1 MISGEDLKAALPS
14 QPARQLSETIDAPKI
29 ASGKVREIYDLGDSV
44 LLVATDR
51 ISAFDVVLPGGIP
64 GRGMIL
70 TQLSHFWFEQS
81 KRIAPN
87 HILPNEQEI
96 LRDRLKLSR
105 DSQLRSMAA
114 RKLQPLAIECVVRG
128 YLAGSGWTSYQKD
141 RSVCGIQLPAGLD
154 LASQL
159 PEPIFTPTT
168 KASEGHDLPVSPEQ
182 AAAIVGQ
189 ETFDQVKA
197 ISLEL
202 YRFGSELAEKAGIIL
217 ADTKFE
223 FGRDDEGKLYLIDEV
238 LTPDSSRYWD
248 AAAYQV
254 GSSPASY
261 DKQIIRDYLE
271 TLQDW
276 NKTAPG
282 PELPPEIVERAQS
295 RYLEVYAKLTAVT
308 R

>member
-1 MISGEDLKAALPS
+1 MISGEDLKAALPTTPVRDLIEEIEA
-14 QPARQLSETIDAPKI
+14 QKI
-29 ASGKVREIYDLGDSV
+29 ASGKVREIYDLDDSV

-64 GRGMIL
+64 GRGLIL
-70 TQLSHFWFEQS
+70 TQLSHFWFEQT
-81 KRIAPN
+81 KHIAPN

-96 LRDRLKLSR
+96 LAGRLQLSR
-105 DSQLRSMAA
+105 DSQLRSMAV
-114 RKLQPLAIECVVRG
+114 RKLQPLEIECVVRG
-128 YLAGSGWTSYQKD
+128 YIAGSGWESYQKD
-141 RSVCGIQLPAGLD
+141 RTVCGIELPAGLQ

-168 KASEGHDLPVSPEQ
+168 KASEGHDMPVSPSE

-189 ETFDQVKA
+189 DVFDQVKA

-202 YRFGSELAEKAGIIL
+202 YNFGSQLAAKAGIIL

-223 FGRDDEGKLYLIDEV
+223 FGTDESGKIYLIDEV

-248 AAAYQV
+248 AAEYRV

-271 TLQDW
+271 TLKDW

-282 PELPPEIVERAQS
+282 PELPAEIVTKAQS
-295 RYLEVYAKLTAVT
+295 RYLEVYSKLVGVT
-308 R
+308 Q

>member
-1 MISGEDLKAALPS
+1 MISGEELKAALPE
-14 QPARQLSETIDAPKI
+14 QPVRDLVENIDAPKI

-64 GRGMIL
+64 GRGLIL
-70 TQLSHFWFEQS
+70 TQLSHFWFEQT
-81 KRIAPN
+81 KGIAPN
-87 HILPNEQEI
+87 HILPDETEI
-96 LRDRLKLSR
+96 LRDQLKLSR
-105 DSQLRSMAA
+105 DSQLRSMAV
-114 RKLQPLAIECVVRG
+114 RKLKPLAIECVVRG
-128 YLAGSGWTSYQKD
+128 YLAGSGWSSYQKD
-141 RSVCGIQLPAGLD
+141 RTVCGISLPEGLQQ
-154 LASQL
+154 ASQL

-168 KASEGHDLPVSPEQ
+168 KASEGHDLPVTAEE

-189 ETFDQVKA
+189 DVFDKVKA
-197 ISLEL
+197 ISLQL
-202 YRFGSELAEKAGIIL
+202 YAFGHELAAKAGIIL

-223 FGRDDEGKLYLIDEV
+223 FSLDAAGQIYLIDEV

-254 GSSPASY
+254 GTSPASF

-271 TLQDW
+271 TLKDW

-282 PELPPEIVERAQS
+282 PALPDEIVARAQQ
-295 RYLEVYAKLTAVT
+295 RYLEAYSRLVAVK
-308 R
+308 